1 MAETMLPNL
10 RMFRQYWSHTVK
22 SMMLSQLWMLKTG
35 LQAAQTA
42 LTPLATV
49 PQGTDTP
56 AASVPV
62 ASQTQDII
70 RRATE
75 RMRKGLAPPREVYQ
89 APYRNLVD
97 WSRFPDWARPSDP
110 EMFEGSGHE
119 G

>member
-10 RMFRQYWSHTVK
+10 GMFRQYWSHTVK
-22 SMMLSQLWMLKTG
+22 SLMLSQLWLLKTG

-42 LTPLATV
+42 LSPI
-49 PQGTDTP
+49 
-56 AASVPV
+56 ASAPPS
-62 ASQTQDII
+62 APEPGQAQDLI

-75 RMRKGLAPPREVYQ
+75 RMRQGLAPPREVYQ
-89 APYRNLVD
+89 APYRNLID